1 MNKTYEEIL
10 ESMKIAY
17 FNECGVKLDEN
28 SETAKRFEAVASELF
43 AISCYGDYIFRQ
55 AFIQTATGE
64 YLDEHG
70 AVRDCIRKTASKA
83 EGTLTF
89 YVDEP
94 ATEKI
99 IISKDTV
106 CSVENSPYLQYAT
119 VEEAAIEADETS
131 VSVGAQALEAGFD
144 YNVSA
149 GEITVMVNAPVGV
162 SGVRNDA
169 AFSGGYDDES
179 DSSFRD
185 RIMKHYSISA
195 NGVSTQSIENVV
207 LLLDFVT
214 DCFIPVAENPGEIV
228 AIVATKNNSLT
239 QAQTEQIKSA
249 IGISELT
256 GASVDVQVAQLQN
269 FSVTVEANIRSGFN
283 KDEIKNQI
291 ADTVTELC
299 SANRIGRAVVLNT
312 ISKSLLSFDGISSFN
327 VYSNEAFGEVVPC
340 DSKSY
345 LHLDNLVVNCF
356 DE

>member
-10 ESMKIAY
+10 ESMKNAY
-17 FNECGVKLDEN
+17 FNECGERVYEN
-28 SETAKRFEAVASELF
+28 SAVSKRFEAVASELF
-43 AISCYGDYIFRQ
+43 ALSCYGDYIFRQ
-55 AFIQTATGE
+55 AFIQTATGK

-70 AVRDCIRKTASKA
+70 AVRNCIRKTASKA
-83 EGTLTF
+83 EGALTF

-94 ATEKI
+94 AAEKI
-99 IISKDTV
+99 IIAKSTV

-119 VEEAAIEADETS
+119 VEEGVIEVGETS
-131 VSVGAQALEAGFD
+131 VCVNAQALEAGYD
-144 YNVSA
+144 YNAGA
-149 GEITVMVNAPVGV
+149 GEVTVMVNAPVGV
-162 SGVRNDA
+162 SGVRNEA

-214 DCFIPVAENPGEIV
+214 DCFIPNAQNPGEIV
-228 AIVATKNNSLT
+228 AVVATKSNSLS

-269 FSVTVEANIRSGFN
+269 FSVTVEADIRAGFDKN
-283 KDEIKNQI
+283 EIRNQI
-291 ADTVTELC
+291 ESTVRELC

-312 ISKSLLSFDGISSFN
+312 ISKSLLAIDGISSFN

-340 DSKSY
+340 GSKSY
-345 LHLDNLVVNCF
+345 LHLENLVVNCF